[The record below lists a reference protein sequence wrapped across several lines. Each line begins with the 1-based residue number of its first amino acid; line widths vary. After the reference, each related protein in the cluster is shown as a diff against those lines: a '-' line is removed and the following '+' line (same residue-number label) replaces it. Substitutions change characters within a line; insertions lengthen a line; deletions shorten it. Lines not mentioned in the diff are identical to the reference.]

1 MPPTCPPC
9 KVSLEAGFL
18 CQVPGCVLGL
28 RVPGEGR
35 ALAECVVADPC
46 GGSQDGAAVGWV
58 HILLPVGSRLDK
70 RLQSLGQTAVG
81 TEPLLPRGGLAQ

>member
-46 GGSQDGAAVGWV
+46 GGSPARVEM
-58 HILLPVGSRLDK
+58 PVVC
-70 RLQSLGQTAVG
+70 AH
-81 TEPLLPRGGLAQ
+81 RGGEGDAGSD